1 MKPRLPSLKG
11 KSKEW
16 IAEYKR
22 LFLIE
27 YRKLQKLTTAEMQS
41 DFQRLFHEQRQKT
54 GAMGG
59 RTRAKN
65 LPAKRRK
72 AIARKAA
79 RARWAKKG
87 KR

>member
-1 MKPRLPSLKG
+1 MKLKLPSLKG
-11 KSKEW
+11 KSKKW

-27 YRKLQKLTTAEMQS
+27 YRKLQTRTPAEMES
-41 DFQRLFHEQRQKT
+41 DFQKLFHEQRQTT

-65 LPAKRRK
+65 LTAKRRK